1 MENLSNIHRGM
12 HLLLIP
18 ALQKKEQKLDD
29 TRKQK
34 RSYEEA
40 PNIY

>member
-18 ALQKKEQKLDD
+18 ALQIKEQKLDD
-29 TRKQK
+29 TRRKK
-34 RSYEEA
+34 KKL
-40 PNIY
+40 